1 MIMILVQSSNSYE
14 VLYNYGTLL
23 IYRGCYNEAQE
34 VLSHALIVGKKP
46 LREDDEMDLDLA
58 DDTTAGTELDPIRIQ
73 LAYLAFT
80 CGNKQEA
87 EKILTLVLSH
97 PTTSK
102 VITAIASCNLIAAR
116 GCVDITEGYKRMKS
130 ISVDTFNKLTSSQ
143 QEAIR
148 FNKAILLL
156 LMNRVGYS

>member
-1 MIMILVQSSNSYE
+1 MIMILVSSSNSYE

-23 IYRGCYNEAQE
+23 IYCGRYKEAQE
-34 VLSHALIVGKKP
+34 VLSQALIVGKKQ
-46 LREDDEMDLDLA
+46 LREDDE
-58 DDTTAGTELDPIRIQ
+58 TELDPIRIQ

>member
-1 MIMILVQSSNSYE
+1 MEIDLE
-14 VLYNYGTLL
+14 
-23 IYRGCYNEAQE
+23 EE
-34 VLSHALIVGKKP
+34 K
-46 LREDDEMDLDLA
+46 DDE
-58 DDTTAGTELDPIRIQ
+58 TELDPIRIQ

-130 ISVDTFNKLTSSQ
+130 ISVDTFNTSPYSEEELIDIINQVFDLRPSAIIETLDLRRPIYRQVAAYGHFGRDDIDVPWEKL
-143 QEAIR
+143 
-148 FNKAILLL
+148 NKVDEILKVLKKD
-156 LMNRVGYS
+156 